1 MKPKRW
7 QDCDYSVRRDCGYI
21 PKAWEEAFNI
31 LIGLYLLASPWAL
44 RYTDQA
50 RPTMNAV
57 LLGLLV
63 TMFAIW
69 AMLMDTAVQ
78 RWWHER
84 HVTR

>member
-1 MKPKRW
+1 
-7 QDCDYSVRRDCGYI
+7 
-21 PKAWEEAFNI
+21 
-31 LIGLYLLASPWAL
+31 
-44 RYTDQA
+44 
-50 RPTMNAV
+50 MNAV

-69 AMLMDTAVQ
+69 AMLMGTAVQ